1 MILTGSSSLRLGKES
16 KPAEIQMLRLSR
28 TTSVDPIPA
37 QRPGINPLEEAPT
50 PGPCIR
56 PEDLPAA
63 FWTQEAPYPSS
74 MRIQRP

>member
-37 QRPGINPLEEAPT
+37 QRPGINPLEEGELEAHRTNNKNDFTPT
-50 PGPCIR
+50 
-56 PEDLPAA
+56 EV
-63 FWTQEAPYPSS
+63 S
-74 MRIQRP
+74 